1 MSVKIAICD
10 DSAEDI
16 EKLSKVLLNY
26 DHTFNIISY
35 SDGALLM
42 DALLEDEFAV
52 DILFLDIFMPGLD
65 GIQTAQQIR
74 ALRKDLLIIF
84 ITTSRDFYPQA
95 YEVFAFNYIVKPFN
109 RSSCILYCI
118 EPLKS

>member
-74 ALRKDLLIIF
+74 AVRKDLLIFLLQQAGIF
-84 ITTSRDFYPQA
+84 IRRHM
-95 YEVFAFNYIVKPFN
+95 
-109 RSSCILYCI
+109 RSL
-118 EPLKS
+118 PLIT

>member
-1 MSVKIAICD
+1 
-10 DSAEDI
+10 
-16 EKLSKVLLNY
+16 
-26 DHTFNIISY
+26 
-35 SDGALLM
+35 M